1 MTPVSFRTDSFYYTD
16 TRDSRTLLTVAK
28 PTSPE
33 ELP

>member
-16 TRDSRTLLTVAK
+16 TRDARTLPTVVD

-33 ELP
+33 ELS